1 MPLLED
7 PGLAAAARLPA
18 LIPLAWAAISD
29 LRRMEIP
36 DAVHFAL
43 IGLFVLWAPL
53 FLAPEAALIHLAHG
67 AVALA
72 AGLALALLAGMGG
85 GDMKLLGASALM
97 IAPAERAPVLFLLCA
112 FMVALVAVVGPA
124 RWALKRAGKA
134 PAWQSLKAEEGQ
146 YPLGVSIALAV
157 GAVLAAPVALG

>member
-1 MPLLED
+1 
-7 PGLAAAARLPA
+7 
-18 LIPLAWAAISD
+18 
-29 LRRMEIP
+29 
-36 DAVHFAL
+36 
-43 IGLFVLWAPL
+43 
-53 FLAPEAALIHLAHG
+53 
-67 AVALA
+67 
-72 AGLALALLAGMGG
+72 
-85 GDMKLLGASALM
+85 MKLLGASALM

-124 RWALKRAGKA
+124 RWALKRAGKT